1 MFLGKCNN
9 MPRQTR
15 SSRLFKETPV
25 TFGARAGLG
34 LVALVLIVLASG
46 ALYVWKRP
54 LSVYAMFNRRALAGA
69 GLTQATAQTGFG
81 LQHYWTGGQGPTLVL
96 LHGAGDQAGTWS
108 DAASAL
114 APRYRLVIP
123 DLAGHGESAPAEGPI
138 SVSQVLRGVE
148 AILSQGPQDP
158 VILVGNSLGAWVALL
173 YAREHPDRV
182 ARVVLVNGGA
192 LKGDR
197 TDLSLTPK
205 TRDEAAALMTQLR
218 DPRSGPIPGYVL
230 DDVVREAQSGPLAR
244 LVQTSADMESF
255 VLDGKLREIT
265 APVNLLWGESDR
277 LFTVAYAE
285 RMMRELPA
293 SRLTTIP
300 ACGHVP
306 HVECPTRFKASLL
319 DILAQPGPGGLAVR
333 G

>member
-1 MFLGKCNN
+1 
-9 MPRQTR
+9 
-15 SSRLFKETPV
+15 V
-25 TFGARAGLG
+25 TFVARIGVG
-34 LVALVLIVLASG
+34 VVALVLVVLVSG

-54 LSVYAMFNRRALAGA
+54 LSVAAMFNRRALAGA
-69 GLTQATAQTGFG
+69 GLTPATAQTGFG
-81 LQHYWTGGQGPTLVL
+81 PQHYWTGGQGPTLVL

-108 DAASAL
+108 DVAAAL

-138 SVSQVLRGVE
+138 SVGQALRGVE

-158 VILVGNSLGAWVALL
+158 VILVGNSLGAWLSLL

-197 TDLSLTPK
+197 SDLSLTPR
-205 TRDEAAALMTQLR
+205 TREEAAALMTQLR
-218 DPRSGPIPGYVL
+218 DPKSGSVPGYVL
-230 DDVVREAQSGPLAR
+230 DDVVRQAQAGPLAR
-244 LVQTSADMESF
+244 LAQTAADMESF
-255 VLDGKLREIT
+255 VLDGKLHEIA
-265 APVNLLWGESDR
+265 APVNLLWGESDK
-277 LFTVAYAE
+277 LFPLAYAE
-285 RMMRELPA
+285 RMMGQLPA

-319 DILAQPGPGGLAVR
+319 DILTQPGPGAR
-333 G
+333 D

>member
-1 MFLGKCNN
+1 M
-9 MPRQTR
+9 
-15 SSRLFKETPV
+15 
-25 TFGARAGLG
+25 TFVARIGVG
-34 LVALVLIVLASG
+34 VVALVLMVLVSG

-54 LSVYAMFNRRALAGA
+54 LSVAAMFNRRVLAGA
-69 GLTQATAQTGFG
+69 GLRSATAQTGFG
-81 LQHYWTGGQGPTLVL
+81 PQHYWTGGQGPTLVL

-108 DAASAL
+108 DVAAAL

-138 SVSQVLRGVE
+138 SVGQALRGLE

-158 VILVGNSLGAWVALL
+158 VILVGNSLGAWLSLL

-197 TDLSLTPK
+197 SDLSLTPK
-205 TRDEAAALMTQLR
+205 TREEAAALMTQLR
-218 DPRSGPIPGYVL
+218 DPKSGAVPGYVL
-230 DDVVREAQSGPLAR
+230 DDVVREAQTGPLAR
-244 LVQTSADMESF
+244 LAQTAADMESF
-255 VLDGKLREIT
+255 VLDGKLHEIA
-265 APVNLLWGESDR
+265 APVNLLWGESDK
-277 LFTVAYAE
+277 LFPLAYAE
-285 RMMRELPA
+285 RMMGQLRA

-319 DILAQPGPGGLAVR
+319 DILAQAGPGAR
-333 G
+333 D